1 MELPLAQPNFSAS
14 PAFSANDENCWEL
27 FKSGNR
33 NAFAELYQNHIQAL
47 FSYGTK
53 ICADNQVVEDC
64 IQELFIYLWHN
75 KENLSA
81 TNNIKYYLFKSLR
94 RRIHQEL
101 EAGNRKNKLST
112 SFAYEQL
119 TAEASPEY
127 SLIVASIEENQRERM
142 QQALLALTK
151 RQQEAIYLR
160 FYDNL
165 SFQEIADIMGLQ
177 IKSTYNLISK
187 AIEELREH
195 VQVFN
200 LSLFLLMFFPL

>member
-1 MELPLAQPNFSAS
+1 MNPAQEQPNLNFLLGVAL
-14 PAFSANDENCWEL
+14 NDNTLWEL
-27 FKSGNR
+27 FKSGDR
-33 NAFAELYQNHIQAL
+33 DAFSRIYQNQIQSL

-53 ICADNQVVEDC
+53 ICANTQVVEDC

-75 KENLSA
+75 KENLGA
-81 TNNIKYYLFKSLR
+81 TDNIKYYLFKSLR
-94 RRIHQEL
+94 RRVHQEL
-101 EAGNRKNKLST
+101 EAGNRKDKLST
-112 SFAYEQL
+112 GFAYEQP
-119 TAEASPEY
+119 TADTSPEY
-127 SLIVASIEENQRERM
+127 SLIAANLEEEQRERM

-177 IKSTYNLISK
+177 IKATYNLISK

-195 VQVFN
+195 VQVLT
-200 LSLFLLMFFPL
+200 LSLFLLMSFPI